1 MTDND
6 VEKPR
11 VLVIGASGNIG
22 GAVAAALEAS
32 SDPVIAVRATR
43 REETAQNWRDEG
55 KSAAYLDLDD
65 PRTFPA
71 ALAGIDRVFLQ
82 AGYTAA
88 TMQLGTCLLAVG
100 VAGA

>member
-1 MTDND
+1 MLDTQPNSEKDEVTMTDND

-43 REETAQNWRDEG
+43 REETAQKWRDEG

-88 TMQLGTCLLAVG
+88 
-100 VAGA
+100 